1 MLAINW
7 IKEGLWQRL
16 NCLVPVYGSGDD
28 CGNYTEVW
36 LDDGTKILDRR
47 RTKTVLKS
55 LAVHLGVS
63 WRQEQTAWSQG
74 RSHATPVV
82 LGPEMVLV
90 PLRLRQPRARD
101 EGGTGYVVGGKV
113 KTFEPFREGC
123 YRSRLIF
130 HGGQVLPC
138 LLNMNTLA
146 LRMAAGERALL
157 RRRELA
163 DRLTAAG
170 VVCREKDGCCLLI
183 EPGGGTISAR
193 LIDRKGDVIILRRE
207 NKASPL

>member
-1 MLAINW
+1 MAINW

-16 NCLVPVYGSGDD
+16 NCLVPVYGTGDD

-55 LAVHLGVS
+55 LAAHLGVS

-74 RSHATPVV
+74 RSHAFPVV

-90 PLRLRQPRARD
+90 PLRLRRPRSRD

-113 KTFEPFREGC
+113 RSFEAYREGC
-123 YRSRLIF
+123 YRTRLLLA
-130 HGGQVLPC
+130 GNQVLPC
-138 LLNMNTLA
+138 LLNMDTLA
-146 LRMAAGERALL
+146 LRLAEGERALE
-157 RRRELA
+157 RRRETFCELSA
-163 DRLTAAG
+163 RISTRRTKDNCYM
-170 VVCREKDGCCLLI
+170 VV
-183 EPGGGTISAR
+183 EPGGSTVPAR
-193 LIDRKGDVIILRRE
+193 LIDRGGDIIILRRE
-207 NKASPL
+207 DKFSPL

>member
-1 MLAINW
+1 MAINW

-16 NCLVPVYGSGDD
+16 NCLVPVYGTGDD

-55 LAVHLGVS
+55 LAAHLGVS

-74 RSHATPVV
+74 RSHAFPVV

-90 PLRLRQPRARD
+90 PLRLRRPRSRD

-113 KTFEPFREGC
+113 RGFEAYREGC
-123 YRSRLIF
+123 YRTRLF
-130 HGGQVLPC
+130 LAGNQVLPC
-138 LLNMNTLA
+138 LLKMDTLA
-146 LRMAAGERALL
+146 LRLAEGEQALL

-163 DRLTAAG
+163 ERLTAAG
-170 VVCREKDGCCLLI
+170 TICRERDGYCLVI
-183 EPGGGTISAR
+183 EPGGKTVPAR
-193 LIDRKGDVIILRRE
+193 LIDRGGDIIILRRE
-207 NKASPL
+207 VSSSSL